1 MAAPLDRWPASL
13 AGRRIHVHAEQG
25 IGDHLFFLR
34 FAPLIAA
41 RGATIT
47 VEAERR
53 IEPMVARSGLVPVDA
68 RPEGAEATR
77 MGDLPWLLGCGDD
90 DVPGPLALPVLA
102 DRAARVAARLADLP
116 RPILGVTWRA
126 GGVQGDRNTT
136 KSVPPEALAAVLRA
150 TRGTV
155 VSVQRLPLS
164 GDQSAFVAALGREM
178 VDLSAWNEDLE
189 LMLALMAALDGYVG
203 VSNAN
208 VHLRCGAG
216 LGSDILVP
224 FPMDWRWR
232 VTASGEVPW
241 YPGSRA
247 YHQTPDG
254 DWSAALAALETRVR
268 ERWG

>member
-1 MAAPLDRWPASL
+1 MKAWPASL

-25 IGDHLFFLR
+25 IGDHIFFLR
-34 FAPLIAA
+34 FAPIVAA
-41 RGATIT
+41 RGATLT

-68 RPEGAEATR
+68 IPDGAEPTR
-77 MGDLPWLLGCGDD
+77 MGDLPWLLGCRDD
-90 DVPGPLALPVLA
+90 DVPAPLALPVLP
-102 DRAARVAARLADLP
+102 DRAGRVAARLADLP

-126 GGVQGDRNTT
+126 GGVLGRRDTT
-136 KSVPPEALAAVLRA
+136 KRVPPEALAAVLRSA
-150 TRGTV
+150 RGTV
-155 VSVQRLPLS
+155 VSVQRRPEA
-164 GDQSAFVAALGREM
+164 DEYAAFAGALGREP
-178 VDLSAWNEDLE
+178 VDLSGWNEDLE
-189 LMLALMAALDGYVG
+189 SMLALMAALDGYVG

-232 VTASGEVPW
+232 TTASGEVPW
-241 YPGSRA
+241 YPNSRA
-247 YHQTPDG
+247 YHQAPDG
-254 DWSAALAALETRVR
+254 DWSAALAALESRVR